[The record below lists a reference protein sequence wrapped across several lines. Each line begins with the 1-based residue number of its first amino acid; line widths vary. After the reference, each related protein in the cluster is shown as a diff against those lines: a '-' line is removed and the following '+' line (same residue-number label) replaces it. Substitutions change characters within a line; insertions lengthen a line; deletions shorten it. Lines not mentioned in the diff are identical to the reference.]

1 MTYARRGPFF
11 WRSEKHVAKEVK
23 SDLRVAKKWRL
34 PWWSVLCLIIG
45 SLPIYLLFDRFGRLN
60 SALPT
65 LTCVVSLAFAIV
77 LKWNLRRKTWFWIT
91 IGVIAALH
99 ILLIVSVPWTDKWVP
114 AAAYAGA
121 ASLDLVV
128 ILVILAVVEK
138 LVGSPFPMEQ

>member
-1 MTYARRGPFF
+1 MTHARRTSSL
-11 WRSEKHVAKEVK
+11 WRSEKQVAREVK

-34 PWWSVLCLIIG
+34 PWWGVLCVIIG
-45 SLPIYLLFDRFGRLN
+45 SMPLLLLFDRFGRLN

-65 LTCVVSLAFAIV
+65 LTCVVSLGFAIV

-91 IGVIAALH
+91 ISVIAALH

-114 AAAYAGA
+114 ATAYAGA

-128 ILVILAVVEK
+128 ILVVLAIVEK
-138 LVGSPFPMEQ
+138 LVGDPEAIEQ